1 MQPQNNNLHVFRILF
16 IIKGILSLLLSLLPV
31 IYFFIGTWM
40 LTSQVQTDQHAG
52 LAGGIMMVVGGFI
65 FLFLLAL
72 GIVTILAGKYIG
84 EHKRYTFV
92 LVVAILNCLTGILG
106 ILLGIFSIIELN
118 KPEVKELFAKN
129 RV

>member
-1 MQPQNNNLHVFRILF
+1 MDTNHNNLHVFKILF
-16 IIKGILSLLLSLLPV
+16 IIKGILSILLSFLPV

-40 LTSQVQTDQHAG
+40 VTSQVSNDEHAG
-52 LAGGIMMVVGGFI
+52 IAGGIMMVVGGFI

-84 EHKRYTFV
+84 EQRRYTFV
-92 LVVAILNCLTGILG
+92 LVVAIVNCITGILG

-118 KPEVKELFAKN
+118 KPEVRKLFGKN
-129 RV
+129 A